1 MAMSRSEQMRRIRG
15 KNTKPELIVRRLIFS
30 MGYRYR
36 LHQKNMPGQPDIIF
50 PSRKAVI
57 FVHGCFW
64 HQHPDS
70 DCKISH
76 LPKSNAEYWQQKLAR
91 NQARDAEHESA
102 LLALGWHV
110 LVIWECQLKDSE
122 ALKHKIVAFLDSV
135 EENLNKGRYF

>member
-36 LHQKNMPGQPDIIF
+36 LHRKNMPGQPDIIF

-64 HQHPDS
+64 HQHPDPE
-70 DCKISH
+70 CKISH

-91 NQARDAEHESA
+91 NQERDAEHESA
-102 LLALGWHV
+102 LLELGWHV

-122 ALKHKIVAFLDSV
+122 ALKHKIVAFLGSDG
-135 EENLNKGRYF
+135 ENLNKERF